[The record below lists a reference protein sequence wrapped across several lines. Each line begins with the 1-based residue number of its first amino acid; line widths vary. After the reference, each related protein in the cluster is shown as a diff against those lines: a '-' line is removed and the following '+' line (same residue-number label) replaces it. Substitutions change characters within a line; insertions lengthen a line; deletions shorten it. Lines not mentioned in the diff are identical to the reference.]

1 MNTLQFTSSITA
13 IPFSYGSQFTYSAYT
28 SCLVRTA
35 SHLLVIGGNYYD
47 SNSDNVYMD
56 DTLSYNMNTLVW
68 DNSFPTLNTGRS
80 ESSCLFVED
89 AGFVYAI
96 AGSGAGATGGS
107 RIWLNTIEKLSVSN
121 PSSWSV
127 LSGTLPT
134 NGAHRGTRAV
144 YYDDAIYVLGG
155 CYESR
160 TYWDAVHKIDVQ
172 TGAVTQQTDM
182 TLPNEMGW
190 TACSVV
196 SNSIWCAGGR
206 TAGGYLDA
214 IIKYTFPTSSPTAV
228 PTQAPTGN
236 PTPAPTAVPTSALTG
251 NPTGSPDGTAH
262 C

>member
-1 MNTLQFTSSITA
+1 MAA
-13 IPFSYGSQFTYSAYT
+13 ILIMCTWT
-28 SCLVRTA
+28 T
-35 SHLLVIGGNYYD
+35 H
-47 SNSDNVYMD
+47 
-56 DTLSYNMNTLVW
+56 
-68 DNSFPTLNTGRS
+68 FPTLNTGRS
-80 ESSCLFVED
+80 ESS
-89 AGFVYAI
+89 
-96 AGSGAGATGGS
+96 
-107 RIWLNTIEKLSVSN
+107 IEKLSVSN

-160 TYWDAVHKIDVQ
+160 TYWDVVHKIDVL

-206 TAGGYLDA
+206 TAGGYLDT
-214 IIKYTFPTSSPTAV
+214 IIKYTFRPHLQQWYQLQLQLEIRLRLQQRYQLLV
-228 PTQAPTGN
+228 QQVTQRKIQLSLPRIIRRPFQREIQSLLQLGYQQVSRCKWAQCPHRYTLS
-236 PTPAPTAVPTSALTG
+236 TYT
-251 NPTGSPDGTAH
+251 
-262 C
+262 